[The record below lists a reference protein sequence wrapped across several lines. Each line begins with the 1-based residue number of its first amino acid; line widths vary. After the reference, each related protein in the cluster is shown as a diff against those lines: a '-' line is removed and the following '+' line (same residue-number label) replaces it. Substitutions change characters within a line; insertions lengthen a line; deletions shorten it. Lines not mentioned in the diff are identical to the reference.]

1 MRLRNGCGRG
11 GGTAPSN
18 ARAWADAADPD
29 LCDLLRYLRED
40 SAGGELSREIDSLV
54 DEYNGDRK
62 WVSRVMMLEEDIA
75 RRCRRERAE
84 GREEGLA
91 AGREE
96 GLVAGREE
104 GRAQGAEET
113 AALMARLL
121 ADGRIEDASRAATDA
136 DYRRQLLNED
146 CGEK

>member
-1 MRLRNGCGRG
+1 MCNACGRG
-11 GGTAPSN
+11 GGAAPSN

-54 DEYNGDRK
+54 DEYNSDRK

-75 RRCRRERAE
+75 MRCRREE
-84 GREEGLA
+84 M
-91 AGREE
+91 
-96 GLVAGREE
+96 
-104 GRAQGAEET
+104 

-121 ADGRIEDASRAATDA
+121 REGRVEEAARAA
-136 DYRRQLLNED
+136 ED
-146 CGEK
+146 TAFRERMLSEKRA

>member
-1 MRLRNGCGRG
+1 MCNACGRG
-11 GGTAPSN
+11 GGAAPSN

-54 DEYNGDRK
+54 DEYNSDRK

-75 RRCRRERAE
+75 MRCRRERAE
-84 GREEGLA
+84 GREEG
-91 AGREE
+91 AGEM
-96 GLVAGREE
+96 
-104 GRAQGAEET
+104 

-121 ADGRIEDASRAATDA
+121 KEGRVEEAARAA
-136 DYRRQLLNED
+136 ED
-146 CGEK
+146 VAFRERMLSKERA